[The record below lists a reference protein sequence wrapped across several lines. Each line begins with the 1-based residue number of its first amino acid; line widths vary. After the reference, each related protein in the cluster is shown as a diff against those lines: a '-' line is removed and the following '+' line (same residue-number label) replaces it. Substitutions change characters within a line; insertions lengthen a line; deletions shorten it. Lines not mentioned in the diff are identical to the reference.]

1 MKQTAIVTGGSRGI
15 GRAVAVRLAKDGMN
29 LVINYR
35 GNSAAAEE
43 TERLCRELGAEVLLV
58 QGDVSR
64 AEDCEKLAAQAK
76 EAFGRVDVLV
86 NNAGITRDGLLARMT
101 KEDFRAVLD
110 VNLVGPWNMMKA
122 VNRIMMKQ
130 RYGRI
135 VNLSSVTGLMGNMGQ
150 TNYAAAKAG
159 ILGMTKSYAREVA
172 SRGITVNAVAPGFI
186 DTDMTEAMPEGAKD
200 KNRHRNT
207 NGAHRKAG
215 RRGGSSGFPGERT
228 GRIHYGRGPAGRR
241 RNGDV
246 EAEIRREQD
255 EKKSCDYRNGCH
267 TPVGLSAR
275 RPGRTFGTAWWESPR
290 LRRWTPKSGR

>member
-43 TERLCRELGAEVLLV
+43 AERLCRELGAEVLLV

-101 KEDFRAVLD
+101 EEDFRAVLD

-200 KNRHRNT
+200 KIIT
-207 NGAHRKAG
+207 GIPMG
-215 RRGGSSGFPGERT
+215 RT
-228 GRIHYGRGPAGRR
+228 GKPEDVAEAVAFLASEQAGYIT
-241 RNGDV
+241 GEV
-246 EAEIRREQD
+246 
-255 EKKSCDYRNGCH
+255 
-267 TPVGLSAR
+267 
-275 RPGRTFGTAWWESPR
+275 
-290 LRRWTPKSGR
+290 LRVDGGMAM

>member
-43 TERLCRELGAEVLLV
+43 TERMCRELGVEVLLV

-101 KEDFRAVLD
+101 EEDFRAVLD

-186 DTDMTEAMPEGAKD
+186 DTDMTEAMPEGARD
-200 KNRHRNT
+200 KIIT
-207 NGAHRKAG
+207 GIPMG
-215 RRGGSSGFPGERT
+215 RT
-228 GRIHYGRGPAGRR
+228 GKPEDVAEAVAFLASEQAGYIT
-241 RNGDV
+241 GEV
-246 EAEIRREQD
+246 
-255 EKKSCDYRNGCH
+255 
-267 TPVGLSAR
+267 
-275 RPGRTFGTAWWESPR
+275 
-290 LRRWTPKSGR
+290 LRVDGGMAM

>member
-35 GNSAAAEE
+35 GNSVAAEE
-43 TERLCRELGAEVLLV
+43 TERMCRELGAEVLLV

-101 KEDFRAVLD
+101 EEDFRAVLD

-200 KNRHRNT
+200 KIIT
-207 NGAHRKAG
+207 GIPMG
-215 RRGGSSGFPGERT
+215 RT
-228 GRIHYGRGPAGRR
+228 GKPEDVAETVAFLASEQAGYIT
-241 RNGDV
+241 GEV
-246 EAEIRREQD
+246 
-255 EKKSCDYRNGCH
+255 
-267 TPVGLSAR
+267 
-275 RPGRTFGTAWWESPR
+275 
-290 LRRWTPKSGR
+290 LRVDGGMAM

>member
-43 TERLCRELGAEVLLV
+43 TERLCRELGAEVFLV
-58 QGDVSR
+58 QGDVSC

-101 KEDFRAVLD
+101 EEDFRAVLD

-200 KNRHRNT
+200 KIIT
-207 NGAHRKAG
+207 GIPMG
-215 RRGGSSGFPGERT
+215 RT
-228 GRIHYGRGPAGRR
+228 GKPEDVAEAVAFLASEQAGYIT
-241 RNGDV
+241 GEV
-246 EAEIRREQD
+246 
-255 EKKSCDYRNGCH
+255 
-267 TPVGLSAR
+267 
-275 RPGRTFGTAWWESPR
+275 
-290 LRRWTPKSGR
+290 LRVDGGMAM

>member
-101 KEDFRAVLD
+101 EEDFRAVLD

-172 SRGITVNAVAPGFI
+172 SRGITVNAVTPGFI

-200 KNRHRNT
+200 KIIT
-207 NGAHRKAG
+207 GIPMG
-215 RRGGSSGFPGERT
+215 RT
-228 GRIHYGRGPAGRR
+228 GKPEDVAEAVAFLASEQAGYIT
-241 RNGDV
+241 GEV
-246 EAEIRREQD
+246 
-255 EKKSCDYRNGCH
+255 
-267 TPVGLSAR
+267 
-275 RPGRTFGTAWWESPR
+275 
-290 LRRWTPKSGR
+290 LRVDGGMAM

>member
-101 KEDFRAVLD
+101 EEDFRAVLD

-200 KNRHRNT
+200 KIVT
-207 NGAHRKAG
+207 EIPMG
-215 RRGGSSGFPGERT
+215 RT
-228 GRIHYGRGPAGRR
+228 GKPEDVAEAVAFLTSEQAGYIT
-241 RNGDV
+241 GEV
-246 EAEIRREQD
+246 
-255 EKKSCDYRNGCH
+255 
-267 TPVGLSAR
+267 
-275 RPGRTFGTAWWESPR
+275 
-290 LRRWTPKSGR
+290 LRVDGGMAM

>member
-43 TERLCRELGAEVLLV
+43 TERMCRELGAEVLLV

-101 KEDFRAVLD
+101 EEDFRAVLD

-150 TNYAAAKAG
+150 TNYAAAIAG

-200 KNRHRNT
+200 KIIT
-207 NGAHRKAG
+207 GIPMG
-215 RRGGSSGFPGERT
+215 RT
-228 GRIHYGRGPAGRR
+228 GKPEDVAEAVAFLASEQAGYIT
-241 RNGDV
+241 GEV
-246 EAEIRREQD
+246 
-255 EKKSCDYRNGCH
+255 
-267 TPVGLSAR
+267 
-275 RPGRTFGTAWWESPR
+275 
-290 LRRWTPKSGR
+290 LRVDGGMAM

>member
-1 MKQTAIVTGGSRGI
+1 MKQTAIVTGGSWGI

-101 KEDFRAVLD
+101 EEDFRAVLD

-200 KNRHRNT
+200 KIIT
-207 NGAHRKAG
+207 GIPMG
-215 RRGGSSGFPGERT
+215 RT
-228 GRIHYGRGPAGRR
+228 GKPEDVAEAVAFLASEQAGYIT
-241 RNGDV
+241 GEV
-246 EAEIRREQD
+246 
-255 EKKSCDYRNGCH
+255 
-267 TPVGLSAR
+267 
-275 RPGRTFGTAWWESPR
+275 
-290 LRRWTPKSGR
+290 LRVDGGMAM

>member
-64 AEDCEKLAAQAK
+64 AEDCKKLAAQAK

-101 KEDFRAVLD
+101 EEDFRAVLD

-200 KNRHRNT
+200 KIIT
-207 NGAHRKAG
+207 GIPMG
-215 RRGGSSGFPGERT
+215 RT
-228 GRIHYGRGPAGRR
+228 GKPEDVAEAVAFLASEQAGYIT
-241 RNGDV
+241 GEV
-246 EAEIRREQD
+246 
-255 EKKSCDYRNGCH
+255 
-267 TPVGLSAR
+267 
-275 RPGRTFGTAWWESPR
+275 
-290 LRRWTPKSGR
+290 LRVDGGMAM

>member
-101 KEDFRAVLD
+101 EEDFRAVLD

-159 ILGMTKSYAREVA
+159 ILGMTKSYAREVV

-200 KNRHRNT
+200 KIISEIPM
-207 NGAHRKAG
+207 G
-215 RRGGSSGFPGERT
+215 RT
-228 GRIHYGRGPAGRR
+228 GKPEDVAEAVAFLASEQAGYIT
-241 RNGDV
+241 GEV
-246 EAEIRREQD
+246 
-255 EKKSCDYRNGCH
+255 
-267 TPVGLSAR
+267 
-275 RPGRTFGTAWWESPR
+275 
-290 LRRWTPKSGR
+290 LRVDGGMAM

>member
-43 TERLCRELGAEVLLV
+43 TERMCRELGAEVLLV
-58 QGDVSR
+58 QGDVSC

-101 KEDFRAVLD
+101 EEDFRAVLD

-200 KNRHRNT
+200 KIIT
-207 NGAHRKAG
+207 GIPMG
-215 RRGGSSGFPGERT
+215 RT
-228 GRIHYGRGPAGRR
+228 GKPE
-241 RNGDV
+241 DV
-246 EAEIRREQD
+246 AEAVAFLASEQ
-255 EKKSCDYRNGCH
+255 
-267 TPVGLSAR
+267 AR
-275 RPGRTFGTAWWESPR
+275 YITGEV
-290 LRRWTPKSGR
+290 LRVDGGMAM

>member
-15 GRAVAVRLAKDGMN
+15 GRAVAMRLAKDGMN

-64 AEDCEKLAAQAK
+64 AEDCEKLAVQAK

-101 KEDFRAVLD
+101 EEDFRAVLD

-159 ILGMTKSYAREVA
+159 IVGMTKSYAREVA

-200 KNRHRNT
+200 KIIT
-207 NGAHRKAG
+207 GIPMG
-215 RRGGSSGFPGERT
+215 RT
-228 GRIHYGRGPAGRR
+228 GKPEDVAEAVAFLASEPAGYIT
-241 RNGDV
+241 GEV
-246 EAEIRREQD
+246 
-255 EKKSCDYRNGCH
+255 
-267 TPVGLSAR
+267 
-275 RPGRTFGTAWWESPR
+275 
-290 LRRWTPKSGR
+290 LRVDGGMAM

>member
-101 KEDFRAVLD
+101 EEDFRAVLD

-135 VNLSSVTGLMGNMGQ
+135 VNLSSVTGLMGNVGQ

-200 KNRHRNT
+200 KIIT
-207 NGAHRKAG
+207 GIPMG
-215 RRGGSSGFPGERT
+215 RT
-228 GRIHYGRGPAGRR
+228 GKPEDVAEAVAFLASEQAGYIT
-241 RNGDV
+241 GEV
-246 EAEIRREQD
+246 
-255 EKKSCDYRNGCH
+255 
-267 TPVGLSAR
+267 
-275 RPGRTFGTAWWESPR
+275 
-290 LRRWTPKSGR
+290 LRVDGGMAM

>member
-43 TERLCRELGAEVLLV
+43 TERLCRKLGAEVLLV

-101 KEDFRAVLD
+101 EEDFRAVLD

-200 KNRHRNT
+200 KIVT
-207 NGAHRKAG
+207 GIPMG
-215 RRGGSSGFPGERT
+215 RT
-228 GRIHYGRGPAGRR
+228 GKPEDVAEAVAFLASEQAGYIT
-241 RNGDV
+241 GEV
-246 EAEIRREQD
+246 
-255 EKKSCDYRNGCH
+255 
-267 TPVGLSAR
+267 
-275 RPGRTFGTAWWESPR
+275 
-290 LRRWTPKSGR
+290 LRVDGGMAM

>member
-35 GNSAAAEE
+35 GNSEAAEE

-101 KEDFRAVLD
+101 EEDFRAVLD

-135 VNLSSVTGLMGNMGQ
+135 VNLSSVTGLMGNMGH
-150 TNYAAAKAG
+150 TNYAAVKAG

-200 KNRHRNT
+200 KIIT
-207 NGAHRKAG
+207 GIPMG
-215 RRGGSSGFPGERT
+215 RT
-228 GRIHYGRGPAGRR
+228 GKPEDVAEAVAFLASEQAGYIT
-241 RNGDV
+241 GEV
-246 EAEIRREQD
+246 
-255 EKKSCDYRNGCH
+255 
-267 TPVGLSAR
+267 
-275 RPGRTFGTAWWESPR
+275 
-290 LRRWTPKSGR
+290 LRVDGGMAM

>member
-101 KEDFRAVLD
+101 EEDFRAVLD

-200 KNRHRNT
+200 KIIT
-207 NGAHRKAG
+207 GIPMG
-215 RRGGSSGFPGERT
+215 RT
-228 GRIHYGRGPAGRR
+228 GKPEDVAEAVAFLASDQAGDITGEVLRVD
-241 RNGDV
+241 G
-246 EAEIRREQD
+246 
-255 EKKSCDYRNGCH
+255 GM
-267 TPVGLSAR
+267 AR
-275 RPGRTFGTAWWESPR
+275 
-290 LRRWTPKSGR
+290 

>member
-29 LVINYR
+29 LVINYW

-101 KEDFRAVLD
+101 EEDFRAVLD

-200 KNRHRNT
+200 KIIT
-207 NGAHRKAG
+207 GIPMG
-215 RRGGSSGFPGERT
+215 RT
-228 GRIHYGRGPAGRR
+228 GKPEDVAEAVAFLASEQAGYIT
-241 RNGDV
+241 GEV
-246 EAEIRREQD
+246 
-255 EKKSCDYRNGCH
+255 
-267 TPVGLSAR
+267 
-275 RPGRTFGTAWWESPR
+275 
-290 LRRWTPKSGR
+290 LRVDGGMAM

>member
-43 TERLCRELGAEVLLV
+43 TERMCRELGAEVLLV

-101 KEDFRAVLD
+101 EEDFRAVLD

-122 VNRIMMKQ
+122 VNRIMVKQ

-200 KNRHRNT
+200 KIIT
-207 NGAHRKAG
+207 GIPMG
-215 RRGGSSGFPGERT
+215 RT
-228 GRIHYGRGPAGRR
+228 GKPEDVAEAVAFLASEQAGYIT
-241 RNGDV
+241 GEV
-246 EAEIRREQD
+246 
-255 EKKSCDYRNGCH
+255 
-267 TPVGLSAR
+267 
-275 RPGRTFGTAWWESPR
+275 
-290 LRRWTPKSGR
+290 LRVDGGMAM

>member
-101 KEDFRAVLD
+101 EEDFRAVLD

-135 VNLSSVTGLMGNMGQ
+135 VNLSSVAGLMGNMGQ

-172 SRGITVNAVAPGFI
+172 GRGITVNAVAPGFI

-200 KNRHRNT
+200 KIIT
-207 NGAHRKAG
+207 GIPMG
-215 RRGGSSGFPGERT
+215 RT
-228 GRIHYGRGPAGRR
+228 GKPEDVAEAVAFLASEQAGYIT
-241 RNGDV
+241 GEV
-246 EAEIRREQD
+246 
-255 EKKSCDYRNGCH
+255 
-267 TPVGLSAR
+267 
-275 RPGRTFGTAWWESPR
+275 
-290 LRRWTPKSGR
+290 LRVDGGMAM

>member
-15 GRAVAVRLAKDGMN
+15 GRAVAMRLAKDGMN

-35 GNSAAAEE
+35 GDSAAAEE

-58 QGDVSR
+58 QGDVSC

-101 KEDFRAVLD
+101 EEDFRAVLD

-186 DTDMTEAMPEGAKD
+186 NTDMTEAMPEGAKD
-200 KNRHRNT
+200 KIII
-207 NGAHRKAG
+207 GIPMG
-215 RRGGSSGFPGERT
+215 RT
-228 GRIHYGRGPAGRR
+228 GKPEDVAEAVAFLASEQAGYIT
-241 RNGDV
+241 GEV
-246 EAEIRREQD
+246 
-255 EKKSCDYRNGCH
+255 
-267 TPVGLSAR
+267 
-275 RPGRTFGTAWWESPR
+275 
-290 LRRWTPKSGR
+290 LRVDGGMAM

>member
-43 TERLCRELGAEVLLV
+43 TERMCRELGAEVLLV

-101 KEDFRAVLD
+101 EEDFRAVLD

-186 DTDMTEAMPEGAKD
+186 DTDMTEVMPEGAKD
-200 KNRHRNT
+200 KIVT
-207 NGAHRKAG
+207 GIPMG
-215 RRGGSSGFPGERT
+215 RT
-228 GRIHYGRGPAGRR
+228 GKPEDVAEAVAFLASEQAGYIT
-241 RNGDV
+241 GEV
-246 EAEIRREQD
+246 
-255 EKKSCDYRNGCH
+255 
-267 TPVGLSAR
+267 
-275 RPGRTFGTAWWESPR
+275 
-290 LRRWTPKSGR
+290 LRVDGGMAM

>member
-43 TERLCRELGAEVLLV
+43 TERMCRELGAEVLLV

-101 KEDFRAVLD
+101 EEDFRAVLD

-200 KNRHRNT
+200 KIIT
-207 NGAHRKAG
+207 GIPMG
-215 RRGGSSGFPGERT
+215 RT
-228 GRIHYGRGPAGRR
+228 GKPEDVAEAVAFLTSEQAGYIT
-241 RNGDV
+241 GEV
-246 EAEIRREQD
+246 
-255 EKKSCDYRNGCH
+255 
-267 TPVGLSAR
+267 
-275 RPGRTFGTAWWESPR
+275 
-290 LRRWTPKSGR
+290 LRVDGGMAM

>member
-43 TERLCRELGAEVLLV
+43 TERLCRDLGAEVLLV

-101 KEDFRAVLD
+101 EEDFRAVLD

-159 ILGMTKSYAREVA
+159 IVGMTKSYAREVA

-200 KNRHRNT
+200 KIIT
-207 NGAHRKAG
+207 GIPMG
-215 RRGGSSGFPGERT
+215 RT
-228 GRIHYGRGPAGRR
+228 GKPEDVAEAVAFLASEQAGYIT
-241 RNGDV
+241 GEV
-246 EAEIRREQD
+246 
-255 EKKSCDYRNGCH
+255 
-267 TPVGLSAR
+267 
-275 RPGRTFGTAWWESPR
+275 
-290 LRRWTPKSGR
+290 LRVDGGMAM

>member
-58 QGDVSR
+58 KGDVSR

-101 KEDFRAVLD
+101 EEDFRAVLD

-200 KNRHRNT
+200 KIVT
-207 NGAHRKAG
+207 GIPMG
-215 RRGGSSGFPGERT
+215 RT
-228 GRIHYGRGPAGRR
+228 GKPEDVAEAVAFLASEQAGYIT
-241 RNGDV
+241 GEV
-246 EAEIRREQD
+246 
-255 EKKSCDYRNGCH
+255 
-267 TPVGLSAR
+267 
-275 RPGRTFGTAWWESPR
+275 
-290 LRRWTPKSGR
+290 LRVDGGMAM

>member
-101 KEDFRAVLD
+101 EEDFRAVLD

-200 KNRHRNT
+200 KIVT
-207 NGAHRKAG
+207 EIPMG
-215 RRGGSSGFPGERT
+215 RT
-228 GRIHYGRGPAGRR
+228 GKPEDVAEAVAFLVSEQAGYIT
-241 RNGDV
+241 GEV
-246 EAEIRREQD
+246 
-255 EKKSCDYRNGCH
+255 
-267 TPVGLSAR
+267 
-275 RPGRTFGTAWWESPR
+275 
-290 LRRWTPKSGR
+290 LRVDGGMAM

>member
-15 GRAVAVRLAKDGMN
+15 GRAVAVRLAKEGMN
-29 LVINYR
+29 LVIHYR

-101 KEDFRAVLD
+101 EEDFRAVLD

-159 ILGMTKSYAREVA
+159 IVGMTKSYAREVA
-172 SRGITVNAVAPGFI
+172 GRGITVNAVAPGFI

-200 KNRHRNT
+200 KIIT
-207 NGAHRKAG
+207 GIPMG
-215 RRGGSSGFPGERT
+215 RT
-228 GRIHYGRGPAGRR
+228 GKPEDVAEAVAFLASEQAGYIT
-241 RNGDV
+241 GEV
-246 EAEIRREQD
+246 
-255 EKKSCDYRNGCH
+255 
-267 TPVGLSAR
+267 
-275 RPGRTFGTAWWESPR
+275 
-290 LRRWTPKSGR
+290 LRVDGGMAM

>member
-43 TERLCRELGAEVLLV
+43 TERMCRELGAEVLLV

-64 AEDCEKLAAQAK
+64 AEDCEKLVAQAK
-76 EAFGRVDVLV
+76 EAFGQVDVLV

-101 KEDFRAVLD
+101 EEDFRAVLD

-200 KNRHRNT
+200 KIIT
-207 NGAHRKAG
+207 GIPMG
-215 RRGGSSGFPGERT
+215 RT
-228 GRIHYGRGPAGRR
+228 GKPEDVAEVVAFLASEQAGYIT
-241 RNGDV
+241 GEV
-246 EAEIRREQD
+246 
-255 EKKSCDYRNGCH
+255 
-267 TPVGLSAR
+267 
-275 RPGRTFGTAWWESPR
+275 
-290 LRRWTPKSGR
+290 LRVDGGMAM

>member
-1 MKQTAIVTGGSRGI
+1 MKQIAIVTGGSRGI

-101 KEDFRAVLD
+101 EEDFRAVLD

-200 KNRHRNT
+200 KIVT
-207 NGAHRKAG
+207 EIPMG
-215 RRGGSSGFPGERT
+215 RT
-228 GRIHYGRGPAGRR
+228 GKPEDVAEAVAFLASEQAGYIT
-241 RNGDV
+241 GEV
-246 EAEIRREQD
+246 
-255 EKKSCDYRNGCH
+255 
-267 TPVGLSAR
+267 
-275 RPGRTFGTAWWESPR
+275 
-290 LRRWTPKSGR
+290 LRVDGGMAM

>member
-15 GRAVAVRLAKDGMN
+15 GKAVAVRLAKDGMN

-101 KEDFRAVLD
+101 EEDFRAVLD

-200 KNRHRNT
+200 KIVT
-207 NGAHRKAG
+207 GIPMG
-215 RRGGSSGFPGERT
+215 RT
-228 GRIHYGRGPAGRR
+228 GKPEDVAEAVAFLASEQAGYIT
-241 RNGDV
+241 GEV
-246 EAEIRREQD
+246 
-255 EKKSCDYRNGCH
+255 
-267 TPVGLSAR
+267 
-275 RPGRTFGTAWWESPR
+275 
-290 LRRWTPKSGR
+290 LRVDGGMAM

>member
-15 GRAVAVRLAKDGMN
+15 GRAVAMRLAKDGMN

-86 NNAGITRDGLLARMT
+86 NNAGITRDGLLARMME
-101 KEDFRAVLD
+101 EDFRAVLD

-150 TNYAAAKAG
+150 TNYAAAKSG
-159 ILGMTKSYAREVA
+159 IVGMTKSYAREVA
-172 SRGITVNAVAPGFI
+172 GRGITVNAVAPGFI

-200 KNRHRNT
+200 KIIT
-207 NGAHRKAG
+207 GIPMG
-215 RRGGSSGFPGERT
+215 RT
-228 GRIHYGRGPAGRR
+228 GKPEDVAEAVAFLASEQAGYIT
-241 RNGDV
+241 GEV
-246 EAEIRREQD
+246 
-255 EKKSCDYRNGCH
+255 
-267 TPVGLSAR
+267 
-275 RPGRTFGTAWWESPR
+275 
-290 LRRWTPKSGR
+290 LRVDGGMAM

>member
-35 GNSAAAEE
+35 GNSAAAKE
-43 TERLCRELGAEVLLV
+43 TERMCRELGAEVLLV

-101 KEDFRAVLD
+101 EEDFRAVLD

-200 KNRHRNT
+200 KIIT
-207 NGAHRKAG
+207 GIPMG
-215 RRGGSSGFPGERT
+215 RT
-228 GRIHYGRGPAGRR
+228 GKPEDVAEAVAFLASEQAGYIT
-241 RNGDV
+241 G
-246 EAEIRREQD
+246 EI
-255 EKKSCDYRNGCH
+255 
-267 TPVGLSAR
+267 
-275 RPGRTFGTAWWESPR
+275 
-290 LRRWTPKSGR
+290 LRVDGGMAM

>member
-43 TERLCRELGAEVLLV
+43 TERMCRELGAEVLLV
-58 QGDVSR
+58 QGDVSC

-101 KEDFRAVLD
+101 EEDFRAVLD

-186 DTDMTEAMPEGAKD
+186 DTDMTEAMPEGSKD
-200 KNRHRNT
+200 KIIT
-207 NGAHRKAG
+207 GIPMG
-215 RRGGSSGFPGERT
+215 RT
-228 GRIHYGRGPAGRR
+228 GKPEDVAEAVAFLASEQAGYIT
-241 RNGDV
+241 GEV
-246 EAEIRREQD
+246 
-255 EKKSCDYRNGCH
+255 
-267 TPVGLSAR
+267 
-275 RPGRTFGTAWWESPR
+275 
-290 LRRWTPKSGR
+290 LRVDGGMAM

>member
-43 TERLCRELGAEVLLV
+43 TERMCRELGAEVLLV

-101 KEDFRAVLD
+101 EEDFRAVLD

-172 SRGITVNAVAPGFI
+172 GRGITVNAVAPGFI

-200 KNRHRNT
+200 KIIT
-207 NGAHRKAG
+207 GIPVG
-215 RRGGSSGFPGERT
+215 RT
-228 GRIHYGRGPAGRR
+228 GKPEDVAEAVAFLASEQAGYIT
-241 RNGDV
+241 GEV
-246 EAEIRREQD
+246 
-255 EKKSCDYRNGCH
+255 
-267 TPVGLSAR
+267 
-275 RPGRTFGTAWWESPR
+275 
-290 LRRWTPKSGR
+290 LRVDGGMAM

>member
-101 KEDFRAVLD
+101 EEDFRAVLD

-159 ILGMTKSYAREVA
+159 ILGMAKSYAREVA

-186 DTDMTEAMPEGAKD
+186 DTDMTEAMSEGAKD
-200 KNRHRNT
+200 KIVT
-207 NGAHRKAG
+207 EIPMG
-215 RRGGSSGFPGERT
+215 RT
-228 GRIHYGRGPAGRR
+228 GKPEDVAEAVAFLASEQAGYIT
-241 RNGDV
+241 GEV
-246 EAEIRREQD
+246 
-255 EKKSCDYRNGCH
+255 
-267 TPVGLSAR
+267 
-275 RPGRTFGTAWWESPR
+275 
-290 LRRWTPKSGR
+290 LRVDGGMAM

>member
-29 LVINYR
+29 LAINYR

-43 TERLCRELGAEVLLV
+43 TERMCRELGAEVLLV

-101 KEDFRAVLD
+101 EEDFRAVLD

-172 SRGITVNAVAPGFI
+172 GRGITVNAVAPGFI

-200 KNRHRNT
+200 KIIT
-207 NGAHRKAG
+207 GIPMG
-215 RRGGSSGFPGERT
+215 RT
-228 GRIHYGRGPAGRR
+228 GKPEDVAEAVAFLASEQAGYIT
-241 RNGDV
+241 GEV
-246 EAEIRREQD
+246 
-255 EKKSCDYRNGCH
+255 
-267 TPVGLSAR
+267 
-275 RPGRTFGTAWWESPR
+275 
-290 LRRWTPKSGR
+290 LRVDGGMAM

>member
-15 GRAVAVRLAKDGMN
+15 GRTVAVRLAKDGMN

-43 TERLCRELGAEVLLV
+43 TERMCRELGAEVLLV

-101 KEDFRAVLD
+101 EEDFRAVLD

-200 KNRHRNT
+200 KIIT
-207 NGAHRKAG
+207 GIPMG
-215 RRGGSSGFPGERT
+215 RT
-228 GRIHYGRGPAGRR
+228 GKPEDVAEAVAFLASEQAGYIT
-241 RNGDV
+241 GEV
-246 EAEIRREQD
+246 
-255 EKKSCDYRNGCH
+255 
-267 TPVGLSAR
+267 
-275 RPGRTFGTAWWESPR
+275 
-290 LRRWTPKSGR
+290 LRVDGGMAM